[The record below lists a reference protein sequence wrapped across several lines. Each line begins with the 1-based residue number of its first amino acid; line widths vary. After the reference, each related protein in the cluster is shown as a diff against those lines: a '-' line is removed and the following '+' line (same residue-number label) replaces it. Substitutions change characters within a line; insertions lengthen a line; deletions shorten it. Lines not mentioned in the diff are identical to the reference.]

1 MDVDTRVRRLGA
13 ALAVLGCLLPWP
25 VVWAGDELHKPPVLS
40 DCRYDRPDDG
50 ARSAAFPSDDVFR
63 PLLADPKQPQT
74 FATWQFTR
82 SRGDQT
88 SANVGSVALG
98 ENFGFYTK
106 RDGCNGWQV
115 SLLTGIFS
123 QFNMDAQSTELINTD
138 FIVGVPVS
146 WRSGNWSTRVRY
158 YHQSSHL
165 GDEFLLGRPG
175 FSRLNLSFEEI
186 EAIMSYDYRWARLY
200 AGGGYLIHREPV
212 SLDRNRVQWGL
223 ELRGPVMPSRL
234 MQDFYDA
241 VLVTPVLAADFKA
254 FEELHWLVNWNV
266 VGGFEWSRAGSLRRF
281 RIMLNYYRGYN
292 PYGQFF
298 AQKIETVGA
307 GFYFMF

>member
-1 MDVDTRVRRLGA
+1 MEACMRRV
-13 ALAVLGCLLPWP
+13 AVLGVLCCLLPGTLY
-25 VVWAGDELHKPPVLS
+25 AEEGQHKPPALS
-40 DCRYDRPDDG
+40 DCRYERQADG
-50 ARSAAFPSDDVFR
+50 AGSTVFPTDDVFR

-74 FATWQFTR
+74 FATWQVIR
-82 SRGDQT
+82 SGDDRT

-123 QFNMDAQSTELINTD
+123 QFNMDAPSTELINTD
-138 FIVGVPVS
+138 FIVGIPVS

-175 FSRLNLSFEEI
+175 FNRLNFSFEEI
-186 EAIMSYDYRWARLY
+186 EAIISYDYRWARLY

-212 SLDRNRVQWGL
+212 SLDRNRVQWGV
-223 ELRGPVMPSRL
+223 ELRGPASPSRL

-254 FEELHWLVNWNV
+254 FEELQWLINWNV

-298 AQKIETVGA
+298 AQKIDTFGA
-307 GFYFMF
+307 GLYFMF